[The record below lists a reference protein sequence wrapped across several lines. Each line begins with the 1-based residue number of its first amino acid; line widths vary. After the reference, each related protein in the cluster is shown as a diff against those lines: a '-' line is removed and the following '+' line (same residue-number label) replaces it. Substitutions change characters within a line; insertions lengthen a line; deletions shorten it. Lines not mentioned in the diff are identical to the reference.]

1 MIPRKLQEGSRA
13 DSAQRAPSVL
23 ARSPVGGETGS
34 QRKEGESFC
43 QTRLVPVTAEVVV
56 AKGPGPR

>member
-1 MIPRKLQEGSRA
+1 MIPRKLQERSRA

-23 ARSPVGGETGS
+23 TRLPVGGETGS

-43 QTRLVPVTAEVVV
+43 QTRLVPVTMEVVMARV
-56 AKGPGPR
+56 PGPR